1 LQTKFPRGTRVRTP
15 AGRFARVTKMG
26 VTSDGR
32 IHLVYYDGDE
42 SEVSFPVSLLSED
55 DIIKAPYTFVAPE
68 SDRPS
73 DIEVKTFWGGKR

>member
-1 LQTKFPRGTRVRTP
+1 
-15 AGRFARVTKMG
+15 MG

-42 SEVSFPVSLLSED
+42 TEVSFPVRLLSED
-55 DIIKAPYTFVAPE
+55 DIVKPPNCFVGVE

-73 DIEVKTFWGGKR
+73 DITEKAFWANRSSDKYR